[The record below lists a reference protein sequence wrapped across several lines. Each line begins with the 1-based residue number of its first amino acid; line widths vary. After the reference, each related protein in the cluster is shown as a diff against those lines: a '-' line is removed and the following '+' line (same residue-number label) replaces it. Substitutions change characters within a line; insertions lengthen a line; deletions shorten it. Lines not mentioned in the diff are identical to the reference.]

1 VRYNERD
8 TFSIVVNEELAEPQ
22 VAEEPVEVSTP
33 PPVPEPV
40 LTEAATP
47 PPMPP
52 TPPVWLRLAYTL
64 EFLLAID
71 AALSLWSQ
79 VGGQG
84 HLDLLPW
91 YSKLILV
98 TALAWCVVGFTI
110 SLVDQPHVWTGRT
123 VRWFSGMLLVAL
135 AMGLIT
141 FWYHLHE
148 VTDDQDTGDTTSTSV
163 SIARPGGSLK
173 PA

>member
-1 VRYNERD
+1 MA
-8 TFSIVVNEELAEPQ
+8 VNEELAEPQ
-22 VAEEPVEVSTP
+22 VAEEPIEVSTP
-33 PPVPEPV
+33 PPIPEPV
-40 LTEAATP
+40 VTPVVAPDAATP

-98 TALAWCVVGFTI
+98 IALAWCVVGFTI
-110 SLVDQPHVWTGRT
+110 SLVEQPHVWTART
-123 VRWFSGMLLVAL
+123 VRWFSGMLLVAF
-135 AMGLIT
+135 AMGILT
-141 FWYHLHE
+141 FYYHLHE
-148 VTDDQDTGDTTSTSV
+148 VTDEQDTGDTTSTSV
-163 SIARPGGSLK
+163 SIARPGGLCK